1 MAGLA
6 AYGTTLY
13 IGTVATGTAVA
24 NVTNI
29 SGPGMST
36 ETIDLT
42 AHDSASAYREMA
54 PTFISAGELTLDLN
68 YDPDETTHGTSAGGL
83 VYLWE
88 NRTRQQ
94 FSLKFPDGTATT
106 KWNFYAYVTGFEP
119 GAPYDDKLTA
129 SATLMI
135 DGAITWAGS

>member
-13 IGTVATGTAVA
+13 IGSVAAGTAVA

-29 SGPGMST
+29 SGPSLST

-42 AHDSASAYREMA
+42 AHDSGSSYREIA
-54 PTFISAGELTLDLN
+54 PTFISAGEITLDIN
-68 YDPDETTHGTSAGGL
+68 WDPDETTHGSSAGGL
-83 VYLWE
+83 INIWE
-88 NRTRQQ
+88 NKTKQA
-94 FSLKFPDGTATT
+94 FSLEWPDATATT
-106 KWNFYAYVTGFEP
+106 KWNFNAYVTGFEP
-119 GAPYDDKLTA
+119 GAPYDDKLSA
-129 SATLMI
+129 SVTLMI

>member
-1 MAGLA
+1 MAR
-6 AYGTTLY
+6 LY
-13 IGTVATGTAVA
+13 RAVFACVGWFAVA
-24 NVTNI
+24 LQYGVTLSEN
-29 SGPGMST
+29 P
-36 ETIDLT
+36 
-42 AHDSASAYREMA
+42 DS
-54 PTFISAGELTLDLN
+54 SAGELTLDLN

>member
-13 IGTVATGTAVA
+13 IGSVAAGTAIA

-29 SGPGMST
+29 SGPSLST

-42 AHDSASAYREMA
+42 AHDSANSYREIA
-54 PTFISAGELTLDLN
+54 PTFISSGEITLDIN

-88 NRTRQQ
+88 NKTKQA
-94 FSLKFPDGTATT
+94 FSLEFPDATATT
-106 KWNFYAYVTGFEP
+106 KWNFNAYVTGFEP
-119 GAPYDDKLTA
+119 GAPYDDKLSA
-129 SATLMI
+129 SVTLMI

>member
-6 AYGTTLY
+6 AYGTKLF
-13 IGTVATGTAVA
+13 IGSVAAGTAVA

-29 SGPGMST
+29 SGPGLST

-42 AHDSASAYREMA
+42 AHDSGSSYREIA
-54 PTFISAGELTLDLN
+54 PTFISAGEITLDIN
-68 YDPDETTHGTSAGGL
+68 YDPDETTHGASAGGL

-88 NRTRQQ
+88 NKTRQA
-94 FSLKFPDGTATT
+94 FSLEFPDGTATT
-106 KWNFYAYVTGFEP
+106 KWNFSAYVTGFEP
-119 GAPYDDKLTA
+119 SAPYDDKLSA
-129 SATLMI
+129 SVTLMI